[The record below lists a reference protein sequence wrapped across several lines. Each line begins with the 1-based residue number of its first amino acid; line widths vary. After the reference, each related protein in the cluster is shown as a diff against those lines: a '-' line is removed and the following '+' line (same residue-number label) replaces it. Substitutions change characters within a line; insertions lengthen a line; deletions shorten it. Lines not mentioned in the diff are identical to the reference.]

1 MVRPSPKACV
11 IGAGYGGLASARYL
25 KDYGVDFM
33 TMEFSNFTFPDST
46 PSYPSAPCFY
56 KYLQNFTRE
65 FDLEKYIQFRS
76 LVTSVK
82 WADKQW
88 EIAYT
93 KTDTGAAETV
103 NCDYVIVS
111 IGHYNRPKVP
121 KFEGQDSFR
130 GNIIHTQKYKDPEV
144 FRDRRVL
151 LVGAGASGLDLA
163 THLSNVTSR
172 LVHSHHLRYNQPYF
186 GENYVKKPDIK
197 MFTSTGVIFQDD
209 SYEEIEDVIL
219 ATGYDFDFSFLDE
232 SCGLTV
238 SSKYVLPVYQYMVN
252 IRRPSMVI
260 LALPKPIITR
270 ALDVQ
275 AEYAAALI
283 AGKFQL
289 PSQGDMLKSW
299 LKHVYELQSKGKKI
313 VDVNFLDNLQEAG
326 ITRVAPVLTDI
337 RDFNAVNRLED
348 LLNYRDYDYELL
360 DAHSYKRFYNPRN
373 ETCDIK
379 VHIVNI
385 SIVTGTYPD
394 KLKPVIVNPLYKK
407 GDDTCISNHKPIA
420 VSSIYSKIVE
430 LVMHKS
436 LYTYLN
442 HRPIAVSSIYSKI
455 VELIMHKLLY
465 TYLEKHKLFAPEQKG
480 FRKGKTINMEVYEL
494 IHHIM
499 ESIDKHT
506 KERYSVTCD
515 FVVVAIGHYNQPKIP
530 IFKGQEI
537 FEDLV
542 LRVID
547 TKGSNRAPFGLIVS
561 LSKQPKFGL
570 NYVKKPDVEMFL
582 KNGVVF
588 KDGCYEEVD
597 DVILCT
603 GYEFNLSFL
612 DKSCELNAT
621 TRHVVPVY
629 QHMAEY
635 AVALIAG
642 KFQLPSLAD
651 MMQSW
656 LKHVTAL
663 YAEGRKIDDAN
674 LLFDD
679 MEVFRPQSSFL
690 MQLTE
695 INRT

>member
-379 VHIVNI
+379 RTFGGIWRYRSADEENGLPPFTGVYKNLRLVDDVGLDLAIHLTNVTSRLVH
-385 SIVTGTYPD
+385 S
-394 KLKPVIVNPLYKK
+394 
-407 GDDTCISNHKPIA
+407 
-420 VSSIYSKIVE
+420 
-430 LVMHKS
+430 
-436 LYTYLN
+436 
-442 HRPIAVSSIYSKI
+442 
-455 VELIMHKLLY
+455 
-465 TYLEKHKLFAPEQKG
+465 
-480 FRKGKTINMEVYEL
+480 
-494 IHHIM
+494 HHL
-499 ESIDKHT
+499 
-506 KERYSVTCD
+506 
-515 FVVVAIGHYNQPKIP
+515 HY
-530 IFKGQEI
+530 
-537 FEDLV
+537 
-542 LRVID
+542 R
-547 TKGSNRAPFGLIVS
+547 
-561 LSKQPKFGL
+561 QPKFGL

-603 GYEFNLSFL
+603 AFDDDFGLATPSITRIL
-612 DKSCELNAT
+612 DA
-621 TRHVVPVY
+621 
-629 QHMAEY
+629 QAEY

>member
-1 MVRPSPKACV
+1 MVNKYGFLFLVFDITSKFSQLYFDSPSPKACV

-33 TMEFSNFTFPDST
+33 VFEAQRGFGGNWRFQDDIEEDGLPPFTGVYKKLRTNTPRQTMEFSNFTFPDST

-313 VDVNFLDNLQEAG
+313 VDVNFLDNLQDQYFANLTEEAG

-379 VHIVNI
+379 V
-385 SIVTGTYPD
+385 S
-394 KLKPVIVNPLYKK
+394 
-407 GDDTCISNHKPIA
+407 
-420 VSSIYSKIVE
+420 
-430 LVMHKS
+430 
-436 LYTYLN
+436 
-442 HRPIAVSSIYSKI
+442 
-455 VELIMHKLLY
+455 
-465 TYLEKHKLFAPEQKG
+465 
-480 FRKGKTINMEVYEL
+480 
-494 IHHIM
+494 
-499 ESIDKHT
+499 
-506 KERYSVTCD
+506 
-515 FVVVAIGHYNQPKIP
+515 
-530 IFKGQEI
+530 
-537 FEDLV
+537 
-542 LRVID
+542 
-547 TKGSNRAPFGLIVS
+547 
-561 LSKQPKFGL
+561 
-570 NYVKKPDVEMFL
+570 
-582 KNGVVF
+582 
-588 KDGCYEEVD
+588 
-597 DVILCT
+597 
-603 GYEFNLSFL
+603 
-612 DKSCELNAT
+612 
-621 TRHVVPVY
+621 
-629 QHMAEY
+629 
-635 AVALIAG
+635 
-642 KFQLPSLAD
+642 
-651 MMQSW
+651 
-656 LKHVTAL
+656 
-663 YAEGRKIDDAN
+663 
-674 LLFDD
+674 
-679 MEVFRPQSSFL
+679 
-690 MQLTE
+690 
-695 INRT
+695 